1 MRLIPAHA
9 GKTCCSTIRGR
20 TFPAHPRSR
29 GENTPCMWVWGYV
42 YGSSPLTRGK
52 QAASE
57 ADFWAAGLI
66 PAHAGKTVV
75 LVLPRSTSPAHP
87 RSRGENGALLS
98 GIKREPGSSPLTRGK
113 LPDARL
119 DRERGGLIPAHAG
132 KTRAR
137 GQGGGR
143 PGAHPRSRGENKRGL
158 TWLRPT
164 AGSSPLT
171 RGKRSNPRTGRS
183 PRRLIPAH
191 AGKTWPGS
199 SRVIDIAAHP
209 RSRGENEHVIQGYFT
224 CHGSSPLT
232 RGKHLPA
239 HWLAAYAGLI
249 PAHAGKTTCP
259 PGSSVATSAHPR
271 SRGENSAT
279 KPR

>member
-1 MRLIPAHA
+1 MPELDYHS
-9 GKTCCSTIRGR
+9 GW
-20 TFPAHPRSR
+20 AHPRSR
-29 GENTPCMWVWGYV
+29 GENSLDIVNPEFT
-42 YGSSPLTRGK
+42 
-52 QAASE
+52 A
-57 ADFWAAGLI
+57 
-66 PAHAGKTVV
+66 
-75 LVLPRSTSPAHP
+75 
-87 RSRGENGALLS
+87 
-98 GIKREPGSSPLTRGK
+98 GSSPLTRGK

-209 RSRGENEHVIQGYFT
+209 RSRGENAGDLVTHKGASGSSPLTRGKLMPREIDIKTVGLIPAHAGKTDDIVQVHVGLEAHPRSRGENLRGRRGAT
-224 CHGSSPLT
+224 TLPGSSPLT

>member
-1 MRLIPAHA
+1 M
-9 GKTCCSTIRGR
+9 
-20 TFPAHPRSR
+20 
-29 GENTPCMWVWGYV
+29 
-42 YGSSPLTRGK
+42 
-52 QAASE
+52 
-57 ADFWAAGLI
+57 
-66 PAHAGKTVV
+66 

-113 LPDARL
+113 RMCPSWITTRA
-119 DRERGGLIPAHAG
+119 GLIPAHAG
-132 KTRAR
+132 KTRWILSI
-137 GQGGGR
+137 QNS
-143 PGAHPRSRGENKRGL
+143 PPAHPRSRGENFQTLGS
-158 TWLRPT
+158 TVS
-164 AGSSPLT
+164 AVGSSPLT